1 MSGDIPTLHYLDI
14 GSLGR
19 GEVTRLFLKDA
30 GVDFKDIRYKY
41 DETWPATSK
50 KLQEDGISKTGKVP
64 ALVYK
69 GNILTQHIPTLR
81 YLARDLGSYDGTT
94 NEEKYLVDLVA
105 DIYIDWRSQWVAQ
118 LGTKTDKYKNE
129 TAPEYY
135 KIVAGYY
142 AKHGG
147 PYLLGQTITYADFAV
162 YQSIDNDTKIGTL
175 PAELPEEITKFK
187 QAFEARPRVAA
198 YLAEREKK

>member
-30 GVDFKDIRYKY
+30 GVDFKDIRYKF

-50 KLQEDGISKTGKVP
+50 KLQADGISKTGKVP
-64 ALVYK
+64 AL
-69 GNILTQHIPTLR
+69 LRLDEQHIPTLR
-81 YLARDLGSYDGTT
+81 YLARDLGCYDGTT

-135 KIVAGYY
+135 KVVAEYY
-142 AKHGG
+142 AKNGG
-147 PYLLGQTITYADFAV
+147 PYLLGNTITYADFAL
-162 YQSIDNDTKIGTL
+162 YQSIDNDSKIGTL
-175 PAELPEEITKFK
+175 PAELPKEITKFK
-187 QAFEARPRVAA
+187 EAFEARPRVAA